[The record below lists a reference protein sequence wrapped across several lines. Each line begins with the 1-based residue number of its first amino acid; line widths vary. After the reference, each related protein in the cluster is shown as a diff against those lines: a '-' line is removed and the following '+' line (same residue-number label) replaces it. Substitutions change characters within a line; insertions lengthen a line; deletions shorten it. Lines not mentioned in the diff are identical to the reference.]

1 MGRLIFRRLVFCLF
15 VLWGVTLITF
25 LLSRVVPG
33 DPARLIAG
41 PRANA
46 AAIAHVRSL
55 YGLDQSLLQQY
66 IHYMG
71 DLLHGNL
78 GTSFMTRR
86 PVVQDLRRYFPA
98 TIELTLYALLIG
110 VGFALIAALV
120 AARRRGSAVDQSVEL
135 TAVFGVSLPAFW
147 VALLLQ
153 LVVGVKLQWLPVS
166 GRLDAGQAPPPHITG
181 LYTVDGLLTGHVP
194 VAVSAFQH
202 LLLPAL
208 ALAVGVYGLMAR
220 IVRASLL
227 EVAGEDYVR
236 TAEAKGLTRRR
247 VLGRHVLRNALL
259 PAVTVLG
266 LEFAVLA
273 GGVFV
278 VEYLFAFPG
287 IGQYAF
293 NAFSASDYN
302 AIMGATLL
310 VAVTYVLTNLAVDI
324 AYLYL
329 DPRIRYA

>member
-98 TIELTLYALLIG
+98 TVVQVMQPGYT
-110 VGFALIAALV
+110 IADRV
-120 AARRRGSAVDQSVEL
+120 YRCPARRARGVPPWTVGRL
-135 TAVFGVSLPAFW
+135 TAVSASLPSVLGRA
-147 VALLLQ
+147 AAAA
-153 LVVGVKLQWLPVS
+153 GGGEAWLPVS
-166 GRLDAGQAPPPHITG
+166 GRLDAAGVLPHHRA
-181 LYTVDGLLTGHVP
+181 LY
-194 VAVSAFQH
+194 
-202 LLLPAL
+202 
-208 ALAVGVYGLMAR
+208 
-220 IVRASLL
+220 
-227 EVAGEDYVR
+227 
-236 TAEAKGLTRRR
+236 
-247 VLGRHVLRNALL
+247 GRC
-259 PAVTVLG
+259 
-266 LEFAVLA
+266 
-273 GGVFV
+273 
-278 VEYLFAFPG
+278 
-287 IGQYAF
+287 
-293 NAFSASDYN
+293 
-302 AIMGATLL
+302 
-310 VAVTYVLTNLAVDI
+310 
-324 AYLYL
+324 
-329 DPRIRYA
+329 

>member
-1 MGRLIFRRLVFCLF
+1 MGRLIFRRLIFCVF

-66 IHYMG
+66 LHYMG

-78 GTSFMTRR
+78 GVSFMTRR

-110 VGFALIAALV
+110 VGFALIAALI

-236 TAEAKGLTRRR
+236 TAEAKGLTRR
-247 VLGRHVLRNALL
+247 GCS
-259 PAVTVLG
+259 
-266 LEFAVLA
+266 A
-273 GGVFV
+273 GTCSGMRCSR
-278 VEYLFAFPG
+278 PSPC
-287 IGQYAF
+287 
-293 NAFSASDYN
+293 SASSSPCWP
-302 AIMGATLL
+302 AACSSSSTCSRSP
-310 VAVTYVLTNLAVDI
+310 ASASTRSTRSP
-324 AYLYL
+324 
-329 DPRIRYA
+329 PRTTTRSWAPRCWLPSRTC